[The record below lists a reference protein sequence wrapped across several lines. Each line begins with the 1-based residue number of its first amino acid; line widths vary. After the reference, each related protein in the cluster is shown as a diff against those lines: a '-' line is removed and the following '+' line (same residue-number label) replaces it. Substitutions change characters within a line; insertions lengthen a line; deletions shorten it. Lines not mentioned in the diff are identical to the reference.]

1 MPPQTAIIQLC
12 GLAWA
17 PEMSA
22 LLQPKRKGDEQP
34 AYGHGIS
41 ADYPKRERA

>member
-34 AYGHGIS
+34 AYGNGIS